1 MEKKRLAYVDYW
13 SHKYTKSGDFLRE
26 ILSEEFEITDFW
38 WKPNDK
44 IPLNEINKFEYI
56 FFFHVMFPHQIMK
69 KLSEKKIMWSHMY
82 DALNFRNF
90 FFKSIFW
97 KQISNLGIKVLEFSN
112 KITESIGTEEIDSL
126 KLNYFIKP
134 NFSSSIDQQIKL
146 NIFFWD
152 RGRIKIDDWLHLFD
166 QEEINQI
173 VYFPQPDPGMKI
185 VNNDNLIK
193 NKNYNIN
200 LIDKKFL
207 PKSEYLSLFEKC
219 NVFIAPRKKEGIGIT
234 IVEAISKGMFIVG
247 YNDSTMNEYV
257 SDKKVGFIF
266 DEKTTEKIN
275 TKDIIENY
283 KYRKK
288 YAELSYN
295 EWIQNKKKIILLL
308 KKETKI
314 IKKMHFIP
322 LFLIDDIK
330 FLIKKIFNINIFYY
344 HKI

>member
-1 MEKKRLAYVDYW
+1 MKKKPLAYVDYW

-38 WKPNDK
+38 WKPNNK

-69 KLSEKKIMWSHMY
+69 KLEKKKIMWAPMY
-82 DALNFRNF
+82 DALNFRNSF
-90 FFKSIFW
+90 LKSIFW
-97 KQISNLGIKVLEFSN
+97 KQISNLGIKVLEFSD
-112 KITESIGTEEIDSL
+112 KITQSIETEEIDSL

-134 NFSSSIDQQIKL
+134 NFSSSIDQQMKL

-166 QEEINQI
+166 QEEINEI

-185 VNNDNLIK
+185 ANNDNLIK
-193 NKNYNIN
+193 KKNYNIN

-234 IVEAISKGMFIVG
+234 IVEAISKGMFVVG

-275 TKDIIENY
+275 TKYIIENY
-283 KYRKK
+283 EYRKK

-295 EWIQNKKKIILLL
+295 KWIQSKKKIIPLL
-308 KKETKI
+308 KQETKI
-314 IKKMHFIP
+314 IKKIHFFP
-322 LFLIDDIK
+322 LFLLDDIK
-330 FLIKKIFNINIFYY
+330 FLIKKIFNINFFYY
-344 HKI
+344 H

>member
-38 WKPNDK
+38 WKANDK
-44 IPLNEINKFEYI
+44 IPLNEINQFEYI

-69 KLSEKKIMWSHMY
+69 KFIGKKIMWAPMY
-82 DALNFRNF
+82 DALNFRNS

-97 KQISNLGIKVLEFSN
+97 KQITNLGIKVLKFSD
-112 KITESIGTEEIDSL
+112 KITESIGKEEVDSL

-134 NFSSSIDQQIKL
+134 NFSSSINQQTKL

-173 VYFPQPDPGMKI
+173 VYFPQPDPGIEI

-193 NKNYNIN
+193 KKNYNIN

-234 IVEAISKGMFIVG
+234 IVEAISKGMFVVG

-283 KYRKK
+283 EHRKK

-295 EWIQNKKKIILLL
+295 KWIQNKKKIIPLL
-308 KKETKI
+308 KEETKI
-314 IKKMHFIP
+314 IKKIHFFP

-330 FLIKKIFNINIFYY
+330 FLIKKIFNINFFYY
-344 HKI
+344 H

>member
-13 SHKYTKSGDFLRE
+13 SHQYTRSGDFLRE

-38 WKPNDK
+38 WKPNNK

-69 KLSEKKIMWSHMY
+69 KLKKKKIMWAPMY
-82 DALNFRNF
+82 DALNFRNSLL
-90 FFKSIFW
+90 KSVFW
-97 KQISNLGIKVLEFSN
+97 KQISNLGIKVLEFSD
-112 KITESIGTEEIDSL
+112 KITETIGKEEIDSL
-126 KLNYFIKP
+126 RLNYFIKP
-134 NFSSSIDQQIKL
+134 NFSSSIDKQIKL

-152 RGRIKIDDWLHLFD
+152 RGRIKIDDWLHLFY
-166 QEEINQI
+166 QEDINQI
-173 VYFPQPDPGMKI
+173 VYFPKADPGMKI
-185 VNNDNLIK
+185 VKNDNLIK
-193 NKNYNIN
+193 KKNYNIN

-234 IVEAISKGMFIVG
+234 IVEAISNGMFVVG

-283 KYRKK
+283 EYRKK
-288 YAELSYN
+288 YAEFSYN
-295 EWIQNKKKIILLL
+295 KWIQNKKKIIPLL
-308 KKETKI
+308 KQETKI
-314 IKKMHFIP
+314 IKKIHFFP
-322 LFLIDDIK
+322 LFLLDDIK
-330 FLIKKIFNINIFYY
+330 FIIKKILNINFFYY
-344 HKI
+344 H

>member
-1 MEKKRLAYVDYW
+1 MEKKRLAFVDYW

-26 ILSEEFEITDFW
+26 IFSEEFEVTDFW

-44 IPLNEINKFEYI
+44 ISLDEINKFEYI

-69 KLSEKKIMWSHMY
+69 KLGEKKIMWAPMY
-82 DALNFRNF
+82 DALNFRNS

-97 KQISNLGIKVLEFSN
+97 KQIANLGIRVLKFSD
-112 KITESIGTEEIDSL
+112 KITESIGKEEIDSL

-152 RGRIKIDDWLHLFD
+152 RGRIKINDWLHLFD
-166 QEEINQI
+166 QKEINEKI
-173 VYFPQPDPGMKI
+173 NRPMPDQGKKI
-185 VNNDNLIK
+185 KKNNELIK
-193 NKNYNIN
+193 KKNYNIN

-234 IVEAISKGMFIVG
+234 IVEAISKGMFVVG
-247 YNDSTMNEYV
+247 YNDSTMNEYI
-257 SDKKVGFIF
+257 SDKKIGFIF

-283 KYRKK
+283 EYRKK
-288 YAELSYN
+288 YAELNYKK
-295 EWIQNKKKIILLL
+295 WIQNKKKIIPLL
-308 KKETKI
+308 KEETKT
-314 IKKMHFIP
+314 IKKMHFFP

-330 FLIKKIFNINIFYY
+330 FLIKKIFNINFYY
-344 HKI
+344 YH

>member
-13 SHKYTKSGDFLRE
+13 SHQYTRSGDFLRE

-38 WKPNDK
+38 WKPNNK

-69 KLSEKKIMWSHMY
+69 KLEKKKIMWAPMY
-82 DALNFRNF
+82 DALNFRNSF
-90 FFKSIFW
+90 LKSIFW
-97 KQISNLGIKVLEFSN
+97 KQISNLGIKVLEFSD
-112 KITESIGTEEIDSL
+112 KITESIGKEEIDSL
-126 KLNYFIKP
+126 RLNYFIKS
-134 NFSSSIDQQIKL
+134 NFSSSIDQQMKL

-166 QEEINQI
+166 QEDINQI
-173 VYFPQPDPGMKI
+173 VYFPKADPGTKI

-193 NKNYNIN
+193 KKNYNIN

-234 IVEAISKGMFIVG
+234 IVEAISKGMFVVG
-247 YNDSTMNEYV
+247 YNDSTMNEYI

-283 KYRKK
+283 EHRKK
-288 YAELSYN
+288 YAELSYIK
-295 EWIQNKKKIILLL
+295 WIQNKKKIIQ
-308 KKETKI
+308 
-314 IKKMHFIP
+314 
-322 LFLIDDIK
+322 LISRRSCSRPV
-330 FLIKKIFNINIFYY
+330 Y
-344 HKI
+344 

>member
-69 KLSEKKIMWSHMY
+69 KLGKKKIMWAPMY
-82 DALNFRNF
+82 DALNFKNPF
-90 FFKSIFW
+90 LKSIFW

-112 KITESIGTEEIDSL
+112 KITQSIGTEEIDSL

-146 NIFFWD
+146 HIFFWD
-152 RGRIKIDDWLHLFD
+152 RGRVKIDDWLHLFD

-173 VYFPQPDPGMKI
+173 VYFPQPDPGIKI
-185 VNNDNLIK
+185 ANNNNLIK
-193 NKNYNIN
+193 KKYYNIN

-207 PKSEYLSLFEKC
+207 PKNEYLSLFEKC

-234 IVEAISKGMFIVG
+234 IVEAISKGMFVVG
-247 YNDSTMNEYV
+247 YNDSTMNEYI

-266 DEKTTEKIN
+266 DKKTAEKIN

-283 KYRKK
+283 DYRKK

-295 EWIQNKKKIILLL
+295 KWIQSKKKIIPLL
-308 KKETKI
+308 KQETKI
-314 IKKMHFIP
+314 IKKIHFFP
-322 LFLIDDIK
+322 LFLLDDIK
-330 FLIKKIFNINIFYY
+330 FIIKKIFNINFFYY
-344 HKI
+344 H

>member
-1 MEKKRLAYVDYW
+1 MEKKKLAYVDYW
-13 SHKYTKSGDFLRE
+13 SHKFTKSGDFLRE

-38 WKPNDK
+38 WKPNNK

-69 KLSEKKIMWSHMY
+69 KLEKKKIMWAPMY
-82 DALNFRNF
+82 DALNFRNSF
-90 FFKSIFW
+90 LKSIFW
-97 KQISNLGIKVLEFSN
+97 KQISNLGIKVLKFSD
-112 KITESIGTEEIDSL
+112 KITQSIGIEEIDSL
-126 KLNYFIKP
+126 RLNYFIKS
-134 NFSSSIDQQIKL
+134 NFFSSIDQQMKL

-166 QEEINQI
+166 QEDINQI
-173 VYFPQPDPGMKI
+173 VYFPKADPGTKI

-193 NKNYNIN
+193 KKNYNIN

-234 IVEAISKGMFIVG
+234 IVEAISKGMFVVG

-257 SDKKVGFIF
+257 SDEKVGFIF

-283 KYRKK
+283 EYRKK

-295 EWIQNKKKIILLL
+295 KWIQSKKKIIPLL
-308 KKETKI
+308 KQETKI
-314 IKKMHFIP
+314 VKKIHFFP
-322 LFLIDDIK
+322 LFLLDDIK
-330 FLIKKIFNINIFYY
+330 FIIKKIFNINFFYY
-344 HKI
+344 H